1 MIEYNRNTGFI
12 KSRYMGVHI
21 NWAIERLSSFTKLYK
36 SMKKK
41 TIAIIEREQYCNDMN
56 YYINLYTKKI
66 CNDGNMQIYN
76 EEDEDDKSYYSNDS
90 SNLNIKKNNFINNKN
105 KTNKNKNNVSN
116 SDISNNENY
125 NSSNEK

>member
-1 MIEYNRNTGFI
+1 
-12 KSRYMGVHI
+12 
-21 NWAIERLSSFTKLYK
+21 
-36 SMKKK
+36 
-41 TIAIIEREQYCNDMN
+41 MN

-66 CNDGNMQIYN
+66 CNDGNMQVYN